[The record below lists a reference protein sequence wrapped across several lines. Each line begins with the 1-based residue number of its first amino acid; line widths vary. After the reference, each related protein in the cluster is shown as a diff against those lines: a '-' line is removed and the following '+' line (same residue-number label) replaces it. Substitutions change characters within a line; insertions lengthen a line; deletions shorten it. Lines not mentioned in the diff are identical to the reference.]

1 MSKSG
6 ATGGLSRGLTARH
19 IHFIALGSAI
29 GTGLFYGSAAAIEKA
44 GPAVLLAYMIAG
56 AAVFVVM
63 RSLGEMAVRHPVP
76 GSFGQYASR
85 YLGPLAG
92 FITGWTFA
100 FEMVIVALA
109 DVTAFGVYMGFWFP
123 DVPRW
128 IWVLAIIFVIAG
140 LNTLH
145 VKVFGEMEFWLSL
158 VKVLAIVA
166 MILGGIALMVFGF
179 HLQAEATVGPQNLV
193 EHGGFMPHGI
203 GGLIASLAVVVFA
216 FGGIETIGITAGEAR
231 EPGRSIPKAINT
243 VPVRILL
250 FYVLTL
256 GVIMSLFP
264 WDQIGSEGS
273 PFVQIFAE
281 LGIPAAP
288 SILNAV
294 VITAAISAINSDIF
308 SAGRM
313 LFGLAQQG
321 HAPQA
326 FAKVSR
332 NGVPL
337 LTAAIMGCTLLIGVV
352 LNALLPEQIFLII
365 ASIAT
370 FATVWVWI
378 MILLAHIAM
387 KRELAREGAAPSAFP
402 VPWWPFASYA
412 ALAFMGLVL
421 AVLGFFEDTRAA
433 LVVGVVWIGLL
444 VAAYRIW
451 VKGHGRQKASLEDTS
466 VDPAEDATREAG
478 QDTAPDAVRETAQ
491 QTGGR

>member
-1 MSKSG
+1 MTTSP
-6 ATGGLSRGLTARH
+6 APRGLTRGLSARH

-29 GTGLFYGSAAAIEKA
+29 GTGLFYGSAEAIQKA
-44 GPAVLLAYMIAG
+44 GPAVLLAYVVAG

-100 FEMVIVALA
+100 FEMAIVALA

-128 IWVLAIIFVIAG
+128 IWILAIIFVIAG
-140 LNTLH
+140 LNTMR

-158 VKVLAIVA
+158 IKVVAILA
-166 MILGGIALMVFGF
+166 MIFGGIALMVFGF
-179 HLQAEATVGPQNLV
+179 QMQAEAAVGPQNLIQ
-193 EHGGFMPHGI
+193 HGGFMPHGV
-203 GGLIASLAVVVFA
+203 GGIIASLAVVVFA
-216 FGGIETIGITAGEAR
+216 FGGIETIGITAGEAND
-231 EPGRSIPKAINT
+231 PGHSIPKAINT
-243 VPVRILL
+243 VPLRILL
-250 FYVLTL
+250 FYVGTL
-256 GVIMSLFP
+256 AVIMSLFP
-264 WDQIGSEGS
+264 WDKIGSEGS
-273 PFVQIFAE
+273 PFVTIFAQ

-288 SILNAV
+288 SILNVV
-294 VITAAISAINSDIF
+294 VITAAVSAINSDIF

-321 HAPQA
+321 QAPPA
-326 FAKVSR
+326 FARVSK

-352 LNALLPEQIFLII
+352 LNAVIPEKIFLVI
-365 ASIAT
+365 ASIAS

-387 KRELAREGAAPSAFP
+387 KREQARDGAAPSAFP
-402 VPWWPFASYA
+402 VPGGRVASYA
-412 ALAFMGLVL
+412 ALAFMVLVL
-421 AVLGFFEDTRAA
+421 VVLGFFEDTRTALYVGAA
-433 LVVGVVWIGLL
+433 WIVLL
-444 VAAYRIW
+444 VIAYRIW
-451 VKGHGRQKASLEDTS
+451 VKGAGRQRADLDGAGDGTT
-466 VDPAEDATREAG
+466 PA
-478 QDTAPDAVRETAQ
+478 
-491 QTGGR
+491 GRSTPHLPE